1 MRNNP
6 YSEKVDVFSLGIVI
20 WEMLTGQKPYQG
32 HLPLQIA
39 YKIAEGVRPQ
49 LPSKVRKGL
58 GCK

>member
-6 YSEKVDVFSLGIVI
+6 YTEKVDIFSLGIVI

-49 LPSKVRKGL
+49 IPSKV
-58 GCK
+58 